1 MIKKLRTWLK
11 FDLVAIPINCSNL
24 NFSQVKKYQPSLLIF
39 YFVSDNEYL
48 TKKNYIQTVW
58 KL

>member
-24 NFSQVKKYQPSLLIF
+24 NFSQAKKYQPSLLIF
-39 YFVSDNEYL
+39 SFVSDNEYL